1 MSEQCG
7 LFKGIYV
14 ISHLPW
20 FLHLV
25 TQLWSFWDGGSTSLA
40 GVMARH
46 YALRD
51 GIPEEVAGSFFNV
64 VNLVPTCLRILFP
77 FCLSK

>member
-1 MSEQCG
+1 MRATVLLKLQA
-7 LFKGIYV
+7 F
-14 ISHLPW
+14 
-20 FLHLV
+20 
-25 TQLWSFWDGGSTSLA
+25 TTLA
-40 GVMARH
+40 GVMERH

-64 VNLVPTCLRILFP
+64 VNLVPTCLRIFFP